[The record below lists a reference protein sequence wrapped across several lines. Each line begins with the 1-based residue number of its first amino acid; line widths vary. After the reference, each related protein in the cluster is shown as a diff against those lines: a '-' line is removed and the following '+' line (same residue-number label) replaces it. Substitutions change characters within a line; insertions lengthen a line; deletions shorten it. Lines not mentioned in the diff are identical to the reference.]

1 MDISQIGRPTL
12 FPCAD
17 RVKVPQ
23 IGADHGKV
31 SSSHQPQISVG
42 LPLETFLRNEEK
54 YNANYFKRISE
65 DLVFSEDVVRTHASH
80 SLPYD
85 RSDLKEVFSFKKT
98 QKKKKKTLTDSVEK
112 FHARGFEKKHL
123 PCNIHKISEHKLTP
137 LKVPKF
143 RLNRENQ
150 EELVLAGT
158 ENVELKN
165 KEPVFLTENLLESQW
180 SDHSIAEREMEVG
193 LSPSRTWDSMLL
205 MKLSKNTARWIVS
218 EKTCEGP
225 QKDRLDR
232 ILGDVHGVP
241 SGPIDTL
248 IRDDASVSDLGLGE
262 RDSMT
267 PPMQLNGSWKRI
279 SSSMKET
286 EVDAGKLET
295 RNSEPL
301 VSFYRL
307 PFGLR
312 KAQRESQREAAG
324 AINTTAKDVKIY
336 RRKAKP
342 PPTLRDVMNPAV
354 GDKMFDT
361 HNQFEQEWLS
371 GAEQLFRSNK
381 SQILMSS
388 GNLYQTHNQQSYP
401 IDPDNWHEEA
411 NSRKG
416 KQKKKK
422 RKREN
427 SSSKKAEVIQKGHS
441 KWSKLPE
448 AIQEEVMSV
457 HEAGYDPEAHREPSP
472 STLRNHR
479 ENPALVRLVDEWRSK
494 WNLSNKWYD
503 SSVEDLER
511 DLKDLN
517 EHVRLQAVATIA
529 RASTYRPAPEPGIP
543 VKDTISRFR
552 RQRSDQTANDSQG
565 ILPETLVKSIE
576 GALHDS
582 SHRVRVTAA
591 ITLYTLSRPNEEPSN
606 DMAKALL
613 NNIIRTGTPPE
624 RWAAAQCLAHAG
636 VCDSYV
642 VGELVNQLFSSEDIV
657 KHEQCVTHL
666 SKLSQNSSIVH
677 SMVAEQLNSTSWRR
691 RIVACK
697 VLPRLHGVVNK
708 DITHKLTNLMW
719 NDWHKEVR
727 MIAAQTLG
735 KTGHGKEVH
744 DDLRDRLLEGNER
757 DQIDSLYKIGHLG
770 IMTARLLPAYLRCF
784 DDAYISVR
792 IAATST
798 AAKLE
803 LKEDKVINKLLF
815 LTQYDN
821 NWKVKAH
828 AVKALGVIGEVNNR
842 ITEAV
847 VWALRFEAQPGVR
860 AEACGALVRLGIKGK
875 EISTI
880 LQDKLLVELDPV
892 VRKQLAIALE
902 AQGVSSSG
910 DMEMVQQIK
919 DEVRRLCT
927 RFNIAAKITK
937 NEEWEAK
944 QENHRDMF
952 NSSPHLSEFE
962 RKHRTRTPVEA
973 QTRPST
979 KHSQRTRTPIVQ
991 ITSEDADDI
1000 SIAESFDSS
1009 LPQTPTGEEDSR
1021 MGNLEARSRRSSII
1035 SSLGTIEEPTN
1046 EMEIARVKSGSR
1058 SREGSP
1064 GCTRSNN
1071 SRLTPAEKLEKLIEV
1086 YEGTCSYDEYEKY
1099 VRPEEEEK
1107 GTEVDDYEEEGG
1119 IDEKN
1124 WKKNLDEEMTEDVK
1138 KDGTTARDVLRAEN
1152 EEDDDIKDNFDTATQ
1167 EQAHVVPKERDEK
1180 A

>member
-591 ITLYTLSRPNEEPSN
+591 ITLYTLSRPNEE
-606 DMAKALL
+606 AKALL

>member
-1 MDISQIGRPTL
+1 
-12 FPCAD
+12 
-17 RVKVPQ
+17 
-23 IGADHGKV
+23 
-31 SSSHQPQISVG
+31 
-42 LPLETFLRNEEK
+42 
-54 YNANYFKRISE
+54 
-65 DLVFSEDVVRTHASH
+65 
-80 SLPYD
+80 
-85 RSDLKEVFSFKKT
+85 
-98 QKKKKKTLTDSVEK
+98 
-112 FHARGFEKKHL
+112 
-123 PCNIHKISEHKLTP
+123 
-137 LKVPKF
+137 
-143 RLNRENQ
+143 
-150 EELVLAGT
+150 
-158 ENVELKN
+158 
-165 KEPVFLTENLLESQW
+165 
-180 SDHSIAEREMEVG
+180 
-193 LSPSRTWDSMLL
+193 
-205 MKLSKNTARWIVS
+205 
-218 EKTCEGP
+218 
-225 QKDRLDR
+225 
-232 ILGDVHGVP
+232 
-241 SGPIDTL
+241 
-248 IRDDASVSDLGLGE
+248 
-262 RDSMT
+262 MT

-354 GDKMFDT
+354 GTRCLILIISLNRNGFQVLIVGTAIDVT
-361 HNQFEQEWLS
+361 NG

-401 IDPDNWHEEA
+401 IDPDNWNEEA

-543 VKDTISRFR
+543 IKDTISRFR

-591 ITLYTLSRPNEEPSN
+591 ITLYTLSRPNEE
-606 DMAKALL
+606 AKALL
-613 NNIIRTGTPPE
+613 NDIIRTGTPPE

-860 AEACGALVRLGIKGK
+860 AEACGALVKLGIKGK

-1035 SSLGTIEEPTN
+1035 SSLGTIEEPTD

-1099 VRPEEEEK
+1099 VRPEEEE
-1107 GTEVDDYEEEGG
+1107 
-1119 IDEKN
+1119 
-1124 WKKNLDEEMTEDVK
+1124 
-1138 KDGTTARDVLRAEN
+1138 RA
-1152 EEDDDIKDNFDTATQ
+1152 Q
-1167 EQAHVVPKERDEK
+1167 R
-1180 A
+1180 